1 MGLFNFDATEKSVVS
16 AYAKLTGISFIAGL
30 GMALGGYGVYYIA
43 ECADNKSNIEHARDV
58 YKEKLD
64 AAEDREKKYKQMY
77 FDADRTSREAHSKL
91 MQLQIENRRLEERLK
106 EFNSRKAT
114 EGLGD

>member
-1 MGLFNFDATEKSVVS
+1 MGLFNFNEAERNVCS
-16 AYAKLTGISFIAGL
+16 AYAKLTGISLIAGVA
-30 GMALGGYGVYYIA
+30 MALGGMGVIYIEEKA
-43 ECADNKSNIEHARDV
+43 NDKSNLVRARDS
-58 YKEKLD
+58 L
-64 AAEDREKKYKQMY
+64 AEQLSSAKDNAEKYKQMY

-106 EFNSRKAT
+106 ELNSRKAT

>member
-1 MGLFNFDATEKSVVS
+1 MGLFDFNATEKSVCS
-16 AYAKLTGISFIAGL
+16 AYAKLTGISLIAGVA
-30 GMALGGYGVYYIA
+30 MALGGMGVMAIA
-43 ECADNKSNIEHARDV
+43 EKAEDKSNITRARDS
-58 YKEKLD
+58 L
-64 AAEDREKKYKQMY
+64 AEQLSSAKDNAEKYKQMY

-106 EFNSRKAT
+106 EINSTKAT